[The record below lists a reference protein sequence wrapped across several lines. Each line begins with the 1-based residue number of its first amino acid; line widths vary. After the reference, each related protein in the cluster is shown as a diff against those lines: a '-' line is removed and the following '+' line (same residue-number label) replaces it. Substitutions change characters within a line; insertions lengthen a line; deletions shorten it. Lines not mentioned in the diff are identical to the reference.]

1 MMDFVVFFTLLAGV
15 DCWWSLSFIIPQP
28 LSESGRN
35 CSILKKNFCLRG
47 YFTDSP
53 IATEPFLQTYYSPS
67 PKLNLFRAQEEFMS
81 LIYPIFQTINF
92 FSFSTK
98 RFGHCCDYQRSIY
111 TIYGYGNGHSPINY
125 IKKLTDFS
133 TKNRKHLT
141 FIRANFEP
149 SICLNVILEIGF
161 GSGSLK
167 IDGKVSK
174 DIQFVFPIQYERETV
189 IYSNSQLTSGS
200 LNFRMWKRQFVCP
213 DNPWLC
219 LEQSERPSE
228 QIAGLLNEQKLI

>member
-1 MMDFVVFFTLLAGV
+1 MM
-15 DCWWSLSFIIPQP
+15 
-28 LSESGRN
+28 
-35 CSILKKNFCLRG
+35 
-47 YFTDSP
+47 
-53 IATEPFLQTYYSPS
+53 FL
-67 PKLNLFRAQEEFMS
+67 
-81 LIYPIFQTINF
+81 FQ
-92 FSFSTK
+92 
-98 RFGHCCDYQRSIY
+98 
-111 TIYGYGNGHSPINY
+111 
-125 IKKLTDFS
+125 
-133 TKNRKHLT
+133 
-141 FIRANFEP
+141 ANFEP

-161 GSGSLK
+161 GSGALK